1 MHLPI
6 RPSLEGCSRLAVVEE
21 GQMPALALAEDAQRA
36 QLTERGFWMRRDL
49 QQTAHNRTLCE
60 EKRELVDLIR
70 ANNEEADR

>member
-1 MHLPI
+1 
-6 RPSLEGCSRLAVVEE
+6 
-21 GQMPALALAEDAQRA
+21 MPALALAEDAQRA